1 MSSNIEI
8 KKKCRWCGA
17 EFIAR
22 KTTTEYCSHR
32 CSGLAYKERKRQ
44 AKLLTSSTCHPKIIR
59 EERCDALMPFHEH
72 SP

>member
-17 EFIAR
+17 EFIAS

-32 CSGLAYKERKRQ
+32 CSGLAYKEKSVRQSWIHTNENMSISNRGRK
-44 AKLLTSSTCHPKIIR
+44 K
-59 EERCDALMPFHEH
+59 
-72 SP
+72 

>member
-8 KKKCRWCGA
+8 KKKCRWCGV

-44 AKLLTSSTCHPKIIR
+44 AKLDS
-59 EERCDALMPFHEH
+59 
-72 SP
+72 